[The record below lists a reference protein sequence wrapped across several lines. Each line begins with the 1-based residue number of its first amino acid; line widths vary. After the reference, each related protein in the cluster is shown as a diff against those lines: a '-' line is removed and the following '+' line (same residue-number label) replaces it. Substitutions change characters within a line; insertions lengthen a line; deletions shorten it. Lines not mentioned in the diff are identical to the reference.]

1 MMNIE
6 TFKSL
11 CMLAGTSKS
20 KQIRQYYL
28 KLEELLQG
36 TLREQL
42 QEQERLLQ
50 EELDISK
57 SKKYS
62 LSNIYFII

>member
-1 MMNIE
+1 MNIE

-28 KLEELLQG
+28 RLENLLQE
-36 TLREQL
+36 TLQEQLREQ
-42 QEQERLLQ
+42 
-50 EELDISK
+50 
-57 SKKYS
+57 
-62 LSNIYFII
+62 